1 MHDHLYGNRRFVGN
15 FNRLEIVKLDLKCG
29 CLSEIQQVLPDIGKS
44 VFPPYARKS
53 TFFKIACI
61 KQNLVFNLAL
71 KTDLWMHSQHFVQ
84 SFPMALASYCSNL
97 QAPALQASQPAMSC
111 SYFLRSKFEGLHKS
125 RALEIYFDDQAT
137 RILFYTCWKSSLSLQ
152 VFSLESQDYTEGS
165 DWKLFSLYCVWLL
178 IIYVVAIGYKCPYR
192 QHNITKF
199 SNHYILNPK
208 TRSFGNNWKD
218 MKPAAARIYISQ
230 N

>member
-1 MHDHLYGNRRFVGN
+1 MWVLVGN
-15 FNRLEIVKLDLKCG
+15 PAGLARHRKKCISAI
-29 CLSEIQQVLPDIGKS
+29 CM
-44 VFPPYARKS
+44 KS

-137 RILFYTCWKSSLSLQ
+137 GILFYTCWKSSLSLQ

-192 QHNITKF
+192 QHK
-199 SNHYILNPK
+199 HYEILK
-208 TRSFGNNWKD
+208 SLHI
-218 MKPAAARIYISQ
+218 KP
-230 N
+230 